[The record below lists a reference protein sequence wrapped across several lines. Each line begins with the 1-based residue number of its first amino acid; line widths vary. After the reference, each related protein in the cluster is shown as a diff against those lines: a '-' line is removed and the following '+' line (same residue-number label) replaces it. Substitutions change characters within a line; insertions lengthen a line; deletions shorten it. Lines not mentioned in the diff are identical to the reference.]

1 MSTVS
6 SLRNCFRRTWS
17 IPPTPFSFQV
27 YCWWSYSKSVALV
40 GTRALSSQQ
49 CAMSWDDRSGKWAS
63 TKDELKMRSTV
74 HSSLQM
80 STVPCWGAGFQGTGA
95 SCCFCILN
103 QRNVGNTSA
112 PESQQSQQEKSAQLS
127 LGDAYPGAA
136 GVSMEAG
143 HEPGFPTRQTC
154 ELV

>member
-1 MSTVS
+1 MS
-6 SLRNCFRRTWS
+6 C
-17 IPPTPFSFQV
+17 
-27 YCWWSYSKSVALV
+27 
-40 GTRALSSQQ
+40 
-49 CAMSWDDRSGKWAS
+49 DRHSGKWAS

-80 STVPCWGAGFQGTGA
+80 PTVPCWGAGFQGTGA

-112 PESQQSQQEKSAQLS
+112 PESQQEEFTQLP
-127 LGDAYPGAA
+127 LEDAHPGAA
-136 GVSMEAG
+136 VVSMEAG
-143 HEPGFPTRQTC
+143 HEPGFPTRQAC